1 MVTLQYKIYPFNLW
15 TFSKGIFLKKVLTKF
30 QTEHKRSYDRGKL
43 EMIHIRQTDWDTEH
57 SLHCQVPCRCWTWN
71 FPSAIKFFVFMKL
84 VISLFR
90 SPKVRQKLCITKQ
103 KNTTLR
109 KKDILI
115 IASFLHQIIPKFT
128 ANKTYKLRPHARAC
142 YSFLFFPFKSLHDHS
157 CSFTFSSSSLFF
169 PFNL

>member
-15 TFSKGIFLKKVLTKF
+15 TFSKGIFLKKVLTKL

-71 FPSAIKFFVFMKL
+71 FPSAIKFFVCMKL

-90 SPKVRQKLCITKQ
+90 NPKVRQKLCITKQ

-115 IASFLHQIIPKFT
+115 IASFCI
-128 ANKTYKLRPHARAC
+128 KLFQNLLLIKHINCAHMLAHATPF
-142 YSFLFFPFKSLHDHS
+142 FLFFPFKSLHEHS

-169 PFNL
+169 SL